1 MSTFWGGVF
10 HIWITRVGQLGFT
23 ENCHEA
29 LKVNK
34 INDGLDKSH
43 FVWEIFLFPLQEN
56 LLWLFCGVFF
66 SPDVYKKSSGRVAN

>member
-1 MSTFWGGVF
+1 M
-10 HIWITRVGQLGFT
+10 GQLGFT

-56 LLWLFCGVFF
+56 LLWLFCGFFF
-66 SPDVYKKSSGRVAN
+66 SPDVYKKSGGRVAN